1 MPKQHL
7 TDKSVATLPVRG
19 RQTEYHDIVLRGLVL
34 RVTATGARSYGVRYR
49 FAGQARRL
57 HIGDV
62 GRLSLAEARQ
72 QAREHLADVVKGTDP
87 VATREAERQA
97 AEEARRKTDRTI
109 RRLAELWLSSRESR
123 EWRPRTRLE
132 FERIT
137 RRVILPAFG
146 EQDPNA
152 VARGEVRKL
161 LDDVAEGKG
170 TIGEGS
176 KARKRTKGAPTEA
189 NRVYAT
195 LHLFYQWL
203 HKERQEWLGVTA
215 HPLAGLDK
223 PSPERV
229 RTRTYSNQE
238 IRALLSAARETE
250 LDDYLP
256 VLFHTATRSE
266 ETRAM
271 KWSDLDFER
280 ALWTIPPEAS
290 KTGEITGE
298 PHVVPLSAGALQVL
312 GLRRGRKVA
321 PLSAYVFPASSG
333 GYMRHPSRGI
343 AAVRKRSG
351 VVDFRLHDVRRT
363 VSQRIAEEFGE
374 GMSHSVLGHSRQRL
388 GRTYIP
394 NRPLKEQR
402 DGLQWWSAEL
412 SRLLSAEKGEPAHRK
427 NKARSL

>member
-19 RQTEYHDIVLRGLVL
+19 RQTEYHDTVLRGLLL

-137 RRVILPAFG
+137 RRVILPALG
-146 EQDPNA
+146 DRDPNA

-176 KARKRTKGAPTEA
+176 KARRRTKGAPTEA

-223 PSPERV
+223 PSPEGV

-238 IRALLSAARETE
+238 IRGLLSAARGTE
-250 LDDYLP
+250 LEDYLP
-256 VLFHTATRSE
+256 LLFHTATRSE

-271 KWSDLDFER
+271 KWSNLDFER

-290 KTGEITGE
+290 KTGEIKGE
-298 PHVVPLSAGALQVL
+298 SHLVPLSAGALQIVS
-312 GLRRGRKVA
+312 RRRARKVA
-321 PLSAYVFPASSG
+321 PLSPYVFPAPSG

-343 AAVRKRSG
+343 ATIRKRSG
-351 VVDFRLHDVRRT
+351 VADFRLHDVRRHAG
-363 VSQRIAEEFGE
+363 SRI
-374 GMSHSVLGHSRQRL
+374 MP
-388 GRTYIP
+388 GRA
-394 NRPLKEQR
+394 LVQ
-402 DGLQWWSAEL
+402 
-412 SRLLSAEKGEPAHRK
+412 
-427 NKARSL
+427 

>member
-1 MPKQHL
+1 M
-7 TDKSVATLPVRG
+7 
-19 RQTEYHDIVLRGLVL
+19 
-34 RVTATGARSYGVRYR
+34 
-49 FAGQARRL
+49 
-57 HIGDV
+57 
-62 GRLSLAEARQ
+62 
-72 QAREHLADVVKGTDP
+72 KGIDP
-87 VATREAERQA
+87 LATRQAERQA

-109 RRLAELWLSSRESR
+109 RRLAELWLSSRESK
-123 EWRPRTRLE
+123 EWRPRTRIE

-137 RRVILPAFG
+137 RRVILPALG
-146 EQDPNA
+146 DRDPNT
-152 VARGEVRKL
+152 VARGEARKL

-170 TIGEGS
+170 TIGEGPN
-176 KARKRTKGAPTEA
+176 ARRRTKAAPTEA

-203 HKERQEWLGVTA
+203 HRERQEWLGVSA

-229 RTRTYSNQE
+229 RTRTYSNQA
-238 IRALLSAARETE
+238 IRALLSAARGTE
-250 LDDYLP
+250 LVDYLP
-256 VLFHTATRSE
+256 VLFHTATRGE

-271 KWSDLDFER
+271 RWSDLDFER

-290 KTGEITGE
+290 KIGEITGE
-298 PHVVPLSAGALQVL
+298 PHIVPLSVGALQIL

-351 VVDFRLHDVRRT
+351 VADFRRHDLRRT

-374 GMSHSVLGHSRQRL
+374 GMSHSILGHARQRL
-388 GRTYIP
+388 GRIYIP
-394 NRPLKEQR
+394 NRPLREQR
-402 DGLQWWSAEL
+402 DGLQSWSAEL
-412 SRLLSAEKGEPAHRK
+412 SRLLGAPKGEPVR
-427 NKARSL
+427 RQG

>member
-1 MPKQHL
+1 MPWMPEQHL
-7 TDKSVATLPVRG
+7 TDKSVGTLPARG
-19 RQTEYHDIVLRGLVL
+19 PQTEYHDTVLRGLLL

-72 QAREHLADVVKGTDP
+72 QAREHLADAVKGIDP
-87 VATREAERQA
+87 VAARQAERLA
-97 AEEARRKTDRTI
+97 AEEARRKTERTI
-109 RRLAELWLSSRESR
+109 RRLAELWLSSKESK

-137 RRVILPAFG
+137 RRVIVPALG
-146 EQDPNA
+146 NHDPNS

-161 LDDVAEGKG
+161 LDDVAEGRG
-170 TIGEGS
+170 VIGEGPT
-176 KARKRTKGAPTEA
+176 ARKRTKPAPTEA

-195 LHLFYQWL
+195 LHLFYEWL
-203 HKERQEWLGVTA
+203 HKERQEWLGITV

-238 IRALLSAARETE
+238 IRALLSAARGTE
-250 LDDYLP
+250 LEDYLP
-256 VLFHTATRSE
+256 LLFHTATRSE

-298 PHVVPLSAGALQVL
+298 PHIVPLSAGALQVL

-321 PLSAYVFPASSG
+321 PLSAYVFPAWAATCAIQVG
-333 GYMRHPSRGI
+333 NRG
-343 AAVRKRSG
+343 RKET
-351 VVDFRLHDVRRT
+351 FTRR
-363 VSQRIAEEFGE
+363 
-374 GMSHSVLGHSRQRL
+374 
-388 GRTYIP
+388 
-394 NRPLKEQR
+394 
-402 DGLQWWSAEL
+402 GLQAPRRPPDRLATDRRGVRGRHESQHPRPCPSAPRTDL
-412 SRLLSAEKGEPAHRK
+412 HSEPSPQGA
-427 NKARSL
+427 A